1 MGSRELSRRN
11 VLKTGATLASVG
23 VVGSLSGCSGLLDSD
38 STETEGGKSASGAAA
53 YIPARANVAMGMS
66 FDALLN
72 DDAIRGA
79 VNSALERQATE
90 DSMLPSSVE
99 DALDMVE
106 EKAEEMFE
114 EDVDGNPRNLNKVV
128 LFGESTDDSGEDSD
142 YVGWLTYTDWS
153 QDELQTLIEEESE
166 GEVTTEEY
174 GDRDTTVYVTEDED
188 ESMERVAILSDGTIV
203 LGRAGATNDVI
214 DIRDDNG
221 EEISGDLLSAWNAT
235 SGDYATV
242 AMDITPE
249 DLPDGQAE
257 AAAPTVRNIKYAYG
271 SVYADG
277 DVRGIRFNLE
287 TGSEQ
292 DAKDVK
298 TFIDGQMTLEKE
310 KTEDEEMKQFIEDT
324 TVTTDGTTVVITN
337 EVDIDKITPVIE
349 QLVTLFVSG
358 VGRSSSGF
366 GSDGASVS
374 A

>member
-23 VVGSLSGCSGLLDSD
+23 VVGSLSGCSGLLGSD
-38 STETEGGKSASGAAA
+38 STETEGGESASGPAAD
-53 YIPARANVAMGMS
+53 IPARANVAMSMS

-90 DSMLPSSVE
+90 DSMLPSSVDE
-99 DALDMVE
+99 AFDMAEQQAGVDP
-106 EKAEEMFE
+106 EK
-114 EDVDGNPRNLNKVV
+114 LNEVV

-153 QDELQTLIEEESE
+153 QEQLQTLIEEESE
-166 GEVTTEEY
+166 GDMTTEGY
-174 GDRDTTVYVTEDED
+174 NGTTVYVTEDED
-188 ESMERVAILSDGTIV
+188 ESMERVAVLSDGTIV

-214 DIRDDNG
+214 DTRNG
-221 EEISGDLLSAWNAT
+221 DGEAISGDLLSAWNAT

-292 DAKDVK
+292 DAEDVK
-298 TFIDGQMTLEKE
+298 TFIEGQMTLEKE

-324 TVTTDGTTVVITN
+324 AVTTDGTTVVITN

-366 GSDGASVS
+366 GSDGVSVS